1 MAEALGG
8 PLGRVR
14 PLSRV
19 WLVLG
24 GLNGAIA
31 VGAMAGSA
39 HGTIGEA
46 ARLVE
51 IGGRYQLLHAVLL
64 VALSVTARFWSSRLI
79 DWAGGFVVAGCVLFS
94 GGLYL
99 DAATG
104 GDGAFLVP
112 IGGSAFILGW
122 LCLAGAGLRD
132 RAVL

>member
-1 MAEALGG
+1 MRERLGG
-8 PLGRVR
+8 PLDGDGRFGR
-14 PLSRV
+14 L

-31 VGAMAGSA
+31 IAIMASTTHGA
-39 HGTIGEA
+39 IGGGA
-46 ARLVE
+46 QLAE
-51 IGGRYQLLHAVLL
+51 IGARYELLHAILL
-64 VALSVTARFWSSRLI
+64 VALGAAARLWTSRWI
-79 DWAGGFVVAGCVLFS
+79 DCAGLFVVAGCVLFS

-104 GDGAFLVP
+104 GIGAFLVP
-112 IGGSAFILGW
+112 FGGGAFILGW